1 MSQEGFIKELQQ
13 IENSYENGDSS
24 SNLLDRLKDVCK
36 KNRDNIK
43 SNGYKLII
51 SMPNTSKNY
60 DAYLVLIKYFK
71 NVALNEVDRFYNK
84 VKQWSD
90 DIKVQD
96 VLAHY
101 EKLIDSL
108 QEADYYN
115 ELDLEK
121 LQEAITIVNE
131 KSKKELIDGLNQ
143 IENEYSNGN
152 ANDKLIDELNN
163 LCNNNRV
170 LIKNNEYKLLV
181 DMPNAI
187 LNYNAHLILIK
198 YFKDVALNE
207 IDRFYNDILKWESDT
222 LPDENIEIQDVLAHY
237 EKLMS
242 SLKEA
247 DYYNELDLKKLQE
260 AIDIVNNKIDN
271 NFIEQLQQIENEYS
285 NGANDE
291 LINKLDNLCDHNREA
306 IKKSGYQLTIQMP
319 NTIKNYNAHLILIKY
334 FRNIAKDE
342 AKRFNDKILKNVGL
356 SDEEFRKNIDILDAQ
371 KHLNRVIQA
380 VEASDYYNDPN
391 MDKTD
396 FDMFPEVRRII
407 DSKAKTV
414 EEIQNMLTPKDKL
427 NQILENADKYR
438 QPKITSNRLQLDRY
452 NGVFS
457 GTDMIVFIIFPNWKP
472 ITIGEAT
479 TVTYSIYRE
488 KMPVRTLGFINPKGF
503 TKGPRTIAGTI
514 IFTMFHKH
522 IVNRLRQEVPYLAE
536 LIRLKPDELPPFD
549 IMISMGNEYGAASYL
564 SIQGITIVDEGVTHS
579 IENMYTENQ
588 WSYIA
593 QDIYLLDTANNKM
606 KSNITHSLN
615 LDTKVSSFNMDSLIL
630 DDDYK
635 KMKDD
640 IERMRRELE
649 NQNKEALE
657 RFKRLESTNTI
668 IKDELE
674 AMLYG
679 DGKDFKSSNKF
690 SSKEMQNIFKDSEI
704 MQVSDKDI
712 LVDIEVYRMT
722 FYKNDS
728 ETNRKANSK
737 HNFSTRVIVVINSE
751 IIADNNS
758 SIDGIYTRELLV
770 VDIGKGNKIEDRN
783 SENIEFRMRFMWSS
797 KNEIDTY
804 DDIPKYSDENIPFNH
819 KSNTGVSFER
829 YDENEKW
836 FLYHAKYNG
845 ESIVIPPNGY
855 GTIATD
861 NENTYNNILNKYEGY
876 KNIYGDLLSKNEDIL
891 AQSGEWSLKE
901 RTHKVADYLLDYYYY
916 NISETERNEKM
927 KSNSD
932 TADRFIKELKDKNYI
947 DDKIDEVLEKKYF
960 EKAINLLDSYG
971 TLSID
976 MDSYF
981 NLLENCIEFKFW
993 YSSIGRGDK
1002 AVNIYVKSDYQQIY
1016 DKKFEK
1022 DTFMQDASIKYVD
1035 ETNTLEM
1042 EAPLEY
1048 YLGTNSPENV
1058 PEMYKPSLSF
1068 GTAYLLD
1075 WNKVVNTILE
1085 IIKEKN
1091 NTDILYELEKSNIQ
1105 KDLEKVLN
1113 SLNCKVKVEFSINDN
1128 EGHYFV
1134 KDENVEMY
1142 IHNCIKKSFSE
1153 TLNQFLHKIFGDFS
1167 DNNKELNLN
1176 DIMTETSISLSDSG
1190 FALHYTQESDF
1201 HILAGV
1207 SKLISDKINKSDI
1220 NKIDKIEFI
1229 IKISLSSSEGTLIN
1243 NEDNSIKIS
1252 LIKNLLEDDSNGW
1265 IPSE

>member
-51 SMPNTSKNY
+51 YMPNTSKNY
-60 DAYLVLIKYFK
+60 DAYLV
-71 NVALNEVDRFYNK
+71 
-84 VKQWSD
+84 
-90 DIKVQD
+90 
-96 VLAHY
+96 
-101 EKLIDSL
+101 
-108 QEADYYN
+108 
-115 ELDLEK
+115 
-121 LQEAITIVNE
+121 
-131 KSKKELIDGLNQ
+131 
-143 IENEYSNGN
+143 
-152 ANDKLIDELNN
+152 
-163 LCNNNRV
+163 
-170 LIKNNEYKLLV
+170 
-181 DMPNAI
+181 
-187 LNYNAHLILIK
+187 LIK

-319 NTIKNYNAHLILIKY
+319 NTIKNYNAYLILIKY

-438 QPKITSNRLQLDRY
+438 QPKINSNRLQLDRY

-947 DDKIDEVLEKKYF
+947 DDKIDEALEKKYF

-1113 SLNCKVKVEFSINDN
+1113 SLKYEVRVGFSINDN
-1128 EGHYFV
+1128 EKNYYSV
-1134 KDENVEMY
+1134 KDENVGVY
-1142 IHNCIKKSFSE
+1142 IHNCVKKSLSE

-1176 DIMTETSISLSDSG
+1176 DIMTKTSIGLSDVG
-1190 FALHYTQESDF
+1190 FAINYSEEDDF